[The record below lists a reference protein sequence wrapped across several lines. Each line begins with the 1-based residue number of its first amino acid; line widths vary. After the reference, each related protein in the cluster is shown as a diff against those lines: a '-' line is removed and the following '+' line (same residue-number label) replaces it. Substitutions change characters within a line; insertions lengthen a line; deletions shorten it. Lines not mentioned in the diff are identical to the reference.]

1 MFFQDRKELP
11 LWEEEPPVSK
21 LDTHK
26 EDDPVPTITMYAPP
40 PWKRSNKAVVIFP
53 GGGYSH
59 LSVPACERYAQVF
72 NEEGHWA
79 FIVSYR
85 LGKLYPAQLYDALRA
100 VRLVRSAAEELGYS
114 PDKIGVMGSSAGGH
128 LAAMCA
134 VHYDKG
140 IPGKDEKEIFSARPD
155 FSIHAYPVISGV
167 SNKSHKAS
175 FINLFKT
182 QKPEQKDLME
192 TSAELHVNKTTPPAF
207 LWHTFADTLVPMEN
221 SLLYAKALRENDIP
235 FELHIY
241 PLGSHG
247 LGTGGIAR
255 HPWTKDCCLWL
266 SMI

>member
-1 MFFQDRKELP
+1 MFFQDRTPQP
-11 LWEEEPPVSK
+11 LWNENAPVSK
-21 LDTHK
+21 QDVYK
-26 EDDPVPTITMYAPP
+26 EEDMIPEITMYAPP

-53 GGGYSH
+53 GGGYSQ
-59 LSVPACERYAQVF
+59 LSVQASERYAQVF

-79 FIVSYR
+79 FIVKYR
-85 LGKLYPAQLYDALRA
+85 LGKLYPAQLFDALRA
-100 VRLVRSAAEELGYS
+100 IRLVRNAAEELGYS

-140 IPGKDEKEIFSARPD
+140 VTGKDEKEEISARPD

-167 SNKSHKAS
+167 SEKSHKGS
-175 FINLFKT
+175 FFHLFGKRE
-182 QKPEQKDLME
+182 PEREELIE
-192 TSAELHVNKTTPPAF
+192 TSAELHVNKNTPPAF

-221 SLLYAKALRENDIP
+221 SLLYAKALRENAIP

-247 LGTGGIAR
+247 LGTGGTAR